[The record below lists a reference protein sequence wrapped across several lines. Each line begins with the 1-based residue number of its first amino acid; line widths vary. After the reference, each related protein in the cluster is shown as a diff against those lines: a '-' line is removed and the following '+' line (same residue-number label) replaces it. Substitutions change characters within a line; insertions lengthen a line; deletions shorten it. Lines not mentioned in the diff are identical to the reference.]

1 MDSPGAFGPRARGG
15 VPGARVSGLN
25 APGLGPLAP
34 SRAAVVS
41 TPAPGRRGLG
51 SASAPPRGPPRRGP
65 GPRAP
70 GREAA
75 GPRARAEGPGPRA
88 PGRGASGRSPRA
100 AGHGLR
106 ALGPPRPSNLG
117 PRPGASWPAAPW
129 PGAPRPGAP
138 WPGAPRPGTLGLGP
152 RGPGMLQVKCIF
164 LGSERP
170 TARQGFDD

>member
-1 MDSPGAFGPRARGG
+1 MDFPGAFGPRARGG

-41 TPAPGRRGLG
+41 TPAPG
-51 SASAPPRGPPRRGP
+51 P
-65 GPRAP
+65 GPR
-70 GREAA
+70 
-75 GPRARAEGPGPRA
+75 PRAPAQGPQAEDPRAEGPGPRA

-117 PRPGASWPAAPW
+117 PLPGAFWPAAPW